1 MCHFLVV
8 TVVTHFWNQLRK
20 LLRLLRETSKQP
32 GPNRCRSVP
41 GGSFSPQPL
50 CMLFRQ
56 SSVYTSAAN
65 DQCDVRTVNSWYSVL
80 ILVFITGSSPAQHK
94 CTDPLFYPFFSYLS
108 RSVSLSITWNNA
120 NRHIMHGY
128 HICIQRFKNTDAAN
142 YSSSVQSSDKVLRD
156 VICISLVIF
165 FLCFARA
172 RSFLLR
178 VSFLL
183 FCWLFMLFVA
193 QVNF

>member
-1 MCHFLVV
+1 M
-8 TVVTHFWNQLRK
+8 TVVTHFWNELRK

-108 RSVSLSITWNNA
+108 RSVSLSIIWNNA
-120 NRHIMHGY
+120 NRHTS
-128 HICIQRFKNTDAAN
+128 CTDIIYAYN
-142 YSSSVQSSDKVLRD
+142 DSKTQMRQTTRPVFRVQTK
-156 VICISLVIF
+156 F
-165 FLCFARA
+165 
-172 RSFLLR
+172 
-178 VSFLL
+178 
-183 FCWLFMLFVA
+183 WEM
-193 QVNF
+193 